1 MRLFNQIGGRATK
14 TQSEQAIG
22 TRLGFA
28 PPLPDHVDL
37 VTLAANT
44 VYRHAVPSKS
54 SFVLAEFESQ
64 FFMRGGDVD
73 DDISISGAS
82 TTNGLQGE
90 SRPGLRS
97 IPSGVTHIIIKSA
110 TAQSGS
116 LSFWD

>member
-1 MRLFNQIGGRATK
+1 
-14 TQSEQAIG
+14 
-22 TRLGFA
+22 
-28 PPLPDHVDL
+28 VDL

-44 VYRHAVPSKS
+44 VYRHAVPTGA

-73 DDISISGAS
+73 DDIAISGAS

-90 SRPGLRS
+90 SRAGLRA
-97 IPSGVTHIIIKSA
+97 IPSGVTHVILKSA